1 MAEVRRRLSQSQE
14 TERLLLARELHDGP
28 LQEVIGMAFDLLLLT
43 QTLQEEEQV
52 AKVTEISNAVQKTAR
67 HLRLVAQTLRP
78 PVLAHLGLAAAL
90 RAHLKQ
96 IQDARDTPVLSLE
109 TSEEK
114 WPVSEEVALALL
126 RIGQQSLQNALQHA
140 QAEQIQV
147 RLHYDDAWL
156 QLEIK
161 DDGQGFVVPTH
172 QVELAREGHL
182 GIVGMAERAEA
193 IGGKFEVF
201 SQPGQGTCIRVTVPK
216 AV

>member
-1 MAEVRRRLSQSQE
+1 M
-14 TERLLLARELHDGP
+14 
-28 LQEVIGMAFDLLLLT
+28 
-43 QTLQEEEQV
+43 
-52 AKVTEISNAVQKTAR
+52 
-67 HLRLVAQTLRP
+67 
-78 PVLAHLGLAAAL
+78 
-90 RAHLKQ
+90 
-96 IQDARDTPVLSLE
+96 
-109 TSEEK
+109 
-114 WPVSEEVALALL
+114 
-126 RIGQQSLQNALQHA
+126 
-140 QAEQIQV
+140 
-147 RLHYDDAWL
+147 